1 MADLKKIWIQREELS
16 VPSKL
21 KKFVGGNDLIAQ
33 TLIRRGIQDVET
45 ASAFIDPNLYQ
56 PTSPYEMPGMKDAVE
71 RIERAIN
78 DHELIC
84 VWGDFDVDGQTATTV
99 LYSTLLDLGAQL
111 FYHIPVRER
120 ESHGV
125 NIRVLDEILHPDKI
139 MEDDPRWPRNN
150 WEVPTLLITC
160 DTGVSANEA
169 VVYAMEN
176 GVDVIV
182 TDHHELPEKLPP
194 AIAIIN
200 SRLCL
205 QGHPLEDLPGVG
217 VVYKLSQALYQRY
230 KRPKNEEQFLDLV
243 ALGIVAD
250 VANQKQ
256 DTRYLLQR
264 GLEKLRSSPRL
275 GISTMLNLAQVVP
288 GNLTEEHIGF
298 VLGPRLNALGRLSD
312 ANKAV
317 ELLTTGNEG
326 KALSIAYQLESLNSQ
341 RKFLTNQVIWGA
353 LSQIEQNPQIL
364 DKEVLVLSHPDWE
377 AGVIGIVA
385 GKLAER
391 FGKPTILI
399 STSGGEMG
407 HGSARS
413 VEGINIIRAITA
425 CSDLLDGYGG
435 HPMAAGLAIKVE
447 QIDAFQVALCKEV
460 ANCGPPPKAV
470 IQVDGVIPL
479 STLNMEFVKDI
490 ERLAPFGQGNPPLVF
505 VTTGLRVKEKIPI
518 GKGQE
523 HLSIIVEDE
532 EQVKR
537 KVIWWGG
544 GAFADE
550 IPSGVVDLAYRVRSS
565 TYKGQRDIQVEWVD
579 CRPSSAEDAFSSR
592 SGALEIFDYRDVQ
605 YPLKKLLQINE
616 EANVCIWA
624 EGKHIDE
631 LAKAELVACSR
642 YDIEETQDLV
652 VWTIPPGNQEF
663 QAVLQKARPKKLY
676 LFADH
681 PSIYHLNDFLSEL
694 AGYVRYALNSYD
706 GDLDIHALAVRTAQ
720 REILIT
726 KGVEWLEARGDIEII
741 RMAEKTIYLV
751 KGDKKSSS
759 RLEEIGVQL
768 RNIFRESLL
777 YRTFYT
783 RMSIDA
789 IGYFSQD

>member
-1 MADLKKIWIQREELS
+1 MSNLEKIWIQKEKLS
-16 VPSKL
+16 VPNKL
-21 KKFVGGNDLIAQ
+21 KDFVGGNDLIAQ
-33 TLIRRGIQDVET
+33 TLIRRGIRDVET
-45 ASAFIDPNLYQ
+45 ASAFLDPNQYQ
-56 PTSPYEMPGMKDAVE
+56 PASSYEMPGMKKAVE

-139 MEDDPRWPRNN
+139 MEDDPRWPHNN
-150 WEVPTLLITC
+150 WGVPTLLITC

-169 VVYAMEN
+169 VVYAIEN
-176 GVDVIV
+176 GLDVIV
-182 TDHHELPEKLPP
+182 TDHHELPKILPP

-200 SRLCL
+200 SRLCP

-217 VVYKLSQALYQRY
+217 VVYKLSEALYQRY
-230 KRPKNEEQFLDLV
+230 KRPKDEEQFLDLV

-250 VANQKQ
+250 VANQKK

-264 GLEKLRSSPRL
+264 GLEQLRGSPRL
-275 GISTMLNLAQVVP
+275 GIRTMLDLAQVVP

-317 ELLTTGNEG
+317 ELLTTENEG
-326 KALSIAYQLESLNSQ
+326 KALSIAYQLESLNSR
-341 RKFLTNQVIWGA
+341 RKFLTNQVTWGA

-391 FGKPTILI
+391 FGKPAILI
-399 STSGGEMG
+399 STAGGEIG
-407 HGSARS
+407 HGPARS
-413 VEGINIIRAITA
+413 VEGINIIQAITA
-425 CSDLLDGYGG
+425 CSDLLEGYGG
-435 HPMAAGLAIKVE
+435 HPMAAGLAIKMDH
-447 QIDAFQVALCKEV
+447 IDAFQVAICREV
-460 ANCGPPPKAV
+460 AKQGPPPEAV

-505 VTTGLRVKEKIPI
+505 ITMGLRVKEKIPI

-523 HLSIIVEDE
+523 HLSIIVEDV

-544 GAFADE
+544 GAFAGE
-550 IPSGVVDLAYRVRSS
+550 IPSGVIDLAYRVRSS
-565 TYKGQRDIQVEWVD
+565 TYKGQRDIQIEWVD
-579 CRPSSAEDAFSSR
+579 CRPSSAEDVFIPG
-592 SGALEIFDYRDVQ
+592 SGTLEIFDYRKIQ
-605 YPLKKLLQINE
+605 YPLKKLLQIKE
-616 EANVCIWA
+616 IANVCIWA

-631 LAKAELVACSR
+631 LAKSGLAACSR
-642 YDIEETQDLV
+642 YDIEEIQELV

-663 QAVLQKARPKKLY
+663 QAVMQKARPKKLY
-676 LFADH
+676 LFADQ
-681 PSIYHLNDFLSEL
+681 PSIDHLNDFLSDL
-694 AGYVRYALNSYD
+694 AGYVRYALNSYG
-706 GDLDIHALAVRTAQ
+706 GDLDVHALAARTAQ
-720 REILIT
+720 KEILIT

-741 RMAEKTIYLV
+741 GIDDKKLYLV
-751 KGDKKSSS
+751 KGGKKSSS
-759 RLEEIGVQL
+759 RVEEIGVQL
-768 RNIFRESLL
+768 SNIFRESLL
-777 YRTFYT
+777 YRAFYK
-783 RMSIDA
+783 RMSVDA
-789 IGYFSQD
+789 IDSFLQD